1 MDIEALKFGFQV
13 LQFLL
18 TCGVGFYVYMSN
30 KDKVTNDRI
39 TKLEDGLDKRLDNHA
54 ERIAK
59 IEARAESAPSKA
71 DISALHEKINQVA
84 NQLSSL
90 DGEYKATN
98 RTLQLMHQTLMERSP

>member
-1 MDIEALKFGFQV
+1 MDLESAKLAFQV

-39 TKLEDGLDKRLDNHA
+39 TRLEQDIDQHLDKHA

-59 IEARAESAPSKA
+59 IEARAESAPSKQ
-71 DISALHEKINQVA
+71 DIAELHNKVNEVGRCVSGLQ
-84 NQLSSL
+84 
-90 DGEYKATN
+90 GEFKATN
-98 RTLQLMHQTLMERSP
+98 RTLALIHETMLAKP